1 MLRSGAVAVAAMD
14 RGGHR
19 HDSLGKRA
27 IAFEQASVYLP
38 SSDAAQLGVGCWTL
52 QAFLDGAHRVGAYW
66 LLQLGAARGR
76 YEDGVAWLH
85 ALADSRTVAAFAEEI
100 RRVKVPSQL
109 EFHSSSV
116 LRACTAAMA
125 SAGDRPYD
133 FAVTWRF
140 APISVCAFL
149 EGAHGGQEPLLSE
162 ALRFECSHGFAFSI
176 ALALSRRRH
185 SPGLMELRLGSIE
198 VIGGALPPG
207 LEIRASGTV
216 PAVRAMGHMQA
227 DLLPVKCGGLG
238 GSGVRPHPI
247 MLWLGE
253 EQCEEF
259 LQHHQLISLV
269 CIDVGV
275 ARGAHEATVA
285 SPPAEEQEAWVRP
298 LAA

>member
-1 MLRSGAVAVAAMD
+1 MLHSGAVAAGATD
-14 RGGHR
+14 SGGHR
-19 HDSLGKRA
+19 HDCLGRRA
-27 IAFEQASVYLP
+27 IAFEQASVFLP
-38 SSDAAQLGVGCWTL
+38 SSDAAQLGAGCWTL
-52 QAFLDGAHRVGAYW
+52 QTFLDGAHRAGTYW
-66 LLQLGAARGR
+66 LLKHGAARGR
-76 YEDGVAWLH
+76 YEGGVAWLH
-85 ALADSRTVAAFAEEI
+85 ALADLRSVAAFAEEI

-125 SAGDRPYD
+125 GAGDRPYN

-140 APISVCAFL
+140 APSSVSTFL
-149 EGAHGGQEPLLSE
+149 EGSHVEGPLLSE
-162 ALRFECSHGFAFSI
+162 AIGFECSHGFAFGI

-185 SPGLMELRLGSIE
+185 SPGLLELHLGSIDI
-198 VIGGALPPG
+198 IGGVPPCG
-207 LEIRASGTV
+207 LEICASGTV

-247 MLWLGE
+247 VLWLGE

-259 LQHHQLISLV
+259 LQHHQLISLM
-269 CIDVGV
+269 CIDVSV
-275 ARGAHEATVA
+275 ARAAREAPLA
-285 SPPAEEQEAWVRP
+285 SPSAEEQEAWVRP